1 MTGLPLSL
9 CGHAWAVW
17 VATEKS
23 GCACQGQLIA
33 SVEDGTTT
41 YTVAADELPEGECIF
56 AVTAVYANGQESQPA
71 SATLT
76 VTGIEGLLITGH
88 GQLPAD
94 IYTTDG
100 RLVRRQATTLSGL
113 KGIYIING
121 KKTVIN

>member
-1 MTGLPLSL
+1 MAQHGKHTVTQATG
-9 CGHAWAVW
+9 
-17 VATEKS
+17 
-23 GCACQGQLIA
+23 QN
-33 SVEDGTTT
+33 
-41 YTVAADELPEGECIF
+41 AADGRRYLKRSSAVAIF